1 MVRQFLPIERASHTK
16 KTGPML
22 RDDMVMAHMIPTTAI
37 ITIAF
42 HPLVFTGYE

>member
-1 MVRQFLPIERASHTK
+1 MVRQFLPIDRASPHSK

-22 RDDMVMAHMIPTTAI
+22 RDDVVIAYMILTTAI

-42 HPLVFTGYE
+42 HLLVFTGI